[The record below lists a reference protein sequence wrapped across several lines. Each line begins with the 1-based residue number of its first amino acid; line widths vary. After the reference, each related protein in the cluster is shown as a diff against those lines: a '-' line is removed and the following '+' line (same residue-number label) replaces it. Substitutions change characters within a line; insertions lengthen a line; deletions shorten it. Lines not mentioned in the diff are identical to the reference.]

1 MIPGITGGIG
11 LIRSDLDRI
20 ARVADPER
28 LRRLDTYERLYKG
41 LAYEGRPSFWDNSV
55 PLAER
60 SPCVT
65 SGLPEASGKRLCALV
80 FGARQFPQI
89 TAGKGAQY
97 ATVNALI
104 ASAIES
110 ASLPLRMRALL
121 EQGLSIG
128 TWCAVAGLRD
138 GLPVLQI
145 LSAKYVTPDL
155 SDDGTV
161 LSIDVRYRYTG
172 LHEGKRCV
180 LWYRRTIDAERD
192 VVYLPQPAQ
201 DSGREPEWI
210 EDPKRSRDHSL
221 GFCPVLWHRHN
232 PDPSDTDDIDGVPL
246 FAGMEGELEALD
258 FALSQRHRNGRYNG
272 EPQVLVS
279 GAAPDDMQAPSGRT
293 ARAPAPGASSAQGG
307 DRQQFSWFN
316 SLWGSNRRGGTESA
330 TKKAPGS
337 VWWLTTPGASATMLE
352 SNGAGARILSEDADG
367 LRRAILE
374 ARQIVIASPEQAGA
388 NASAALMESL
398 HAPMVDHAD
407 TLRLEYGPALIDV
420 VKMLL
425 RVMKVAAARGTGAV
439 RIAGAD
445 ALASLSLATL
455 SLSLAWGRYYEPTLS
470 DISQAVGAASIAA
483 GGAPVLSHRSAVRFV
498 ASLVDVDDVD
508 AEVEAIL
515 GSQADD
521 RATLDAADAQG
532 TLPTPVTD
540 GAAAVADTALN
551 GAQVTSLVEILG
563 AVAAGTLPVETAKPL
578 ILAAFPSFDDARV
591 ESMLSPLRNRIASP
605 APAVSSS
612 PAMESNP

>member
-1 MIPGITGGIG
+1 MIPGITGGID

-28 LRRLDTYERLYKG
+28 MRRLDTYERLYKG
-41 LAYEGRPSFWDNSV
+41 LAYAGRPSFWDNSV

-89 TAGKGAQY
+89 TAGNGAAF

-104 ASAIES
+104 ASTIEG
-110 ASLPLRMRALL
+110 AALPLRMRALL
-121 EQGLSIG
+121 EQGFSLG
-128 TWCAVAGLRD
+128 TWCAVAGLRN

-145 LSAKYVTPDL
+145 VSAKYATPEL
-155 SDDGTV
+155 SDDGAV
-161 LSIDVRYRYTG
+161 LSVDIRYRYTG
-172 LHEGKRCV
+172 EYDGKRCV

-192 VVYLPQPAQ
+192 VVYQPQPAR
-201 DSGREPEWI
+201 DSGRDPEWI
-210 EDPKRSRDHSL
+210 EDPQRSRDHGL

-232 PDPSDTDDIDGVPL
+232 PDPSDTDDLDGVPL
-246 FAGMEGELEALD
+246 FAGMEDELEALD

-272 EPQVLVS
+272 EPQVLVT
-279 GAAPDDMQAPSGRT
+279 GAVPEDMQAPSGRT
-293 ARAPAPGASSAQGG
+293 ARAPAPGASSAAGG
-307 DRQQFSWFN
+307 DRAKFSWFD
-316 SLWGSNRRGGTESA
+316 SLFGGARRASEGAS
-330 TKKAPGS
+330 KKSPGS

-352 SNGAGARILSEDADG
+352 SSGAGVRILSEDADG

-374 ARQIVIASPEQAGA
+374 ARQIVIASPEQVGA

-425 RVMKVAAARGTGAV
+425 RVMKAAAARGVGAV

-445 ALASLSLATL
+445 ALASLSLDALT
-455 SLSLAWGRYYEPTLS
+455 LSLAWGRYYEPTLS

-532 TLPTPVTD
+532 ALPTQVAD

-605 APAVSSS
+605 APVVQSS
-612 PAMESNP
+612 PAMESDQ